1 VKVRTALLAMVAL
14 LLPLAAAC
22 SDDSGDDEETTTT
35 TEAEATDSTEA
46 EGTDTTEAEGTD
58 TTEAEG
64 TDTTEAQAAPV
75 DPEISAALAAA
86 FNVPQD
92 VADCATAAL
101 EGTVSDEAWE
111 AIRSANRANLPPAEI
126 TQVENALKAA
136 FASCE

>member
-35 TEAEATDSTEA
+35 TEAEA
-46 EGTDTTEAEGTD
+46 TDTTEAEGTD

-136 FASCE
+136 FASCG